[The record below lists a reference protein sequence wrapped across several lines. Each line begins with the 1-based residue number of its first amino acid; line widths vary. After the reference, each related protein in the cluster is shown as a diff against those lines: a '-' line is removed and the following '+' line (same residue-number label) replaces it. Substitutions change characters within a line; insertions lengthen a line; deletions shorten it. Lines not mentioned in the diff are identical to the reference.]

1 MIIIEGPDNSG
12 KSTLINSLV
21 KDFNLLI
28 ADKPHGP
35 PKNIM
40 DLVSRTT
47 KLLLRQDST
56 RYILD
61 RHPLF
66 SESVYGPI
74 LRDKNLW
81 ESNKPIKDLLLTILN
96 QANSEGT
103 VFIIYCRPPDEIVL
117 NLDTHQIKSY
127 DTIEHLE
134 GLKNKSHEI
143 LEAYDNLMSS
153 WANFKYNYKEKDSY
167 KLLTKK
173 LRKEYFHE
181 CE

>member
-12 KSTLINSLV
+12 KSTLIDSLV

-35 PKNIM
+35 PKNIA
-40 DLVSRTT
+40 DLVNRTS
-47 KLLLRQDST
+47 KLLLRQDSA

-66 SESVYGPI
+66 SEAIYGPI
-74 LRDKNLW
+74 LRNKNLW
-81 ESNKPIKDLLLTILN
+81 DENKTMRDALLNILDN
-96 QANSEGT
+96 ANSEGT
-103 VFIIYCRPPDEIVL
+103 VFIIYCRPPDEVVL
-117 NLDTHQIKSY
+117 NFDTHLVKSY
-127 DTIEHLE
+127 DTTEHLE
-134 GLKNKSHEI
+134 GLKNKGHEI
-143 LEAYDNLMSS
+143 IKAYDNLMSS
-153 WANFKYNYKEKDSY
+153 WADFKYNYKEKDSY
-167 KLLTKK
+167 KLLTQK